1 MKRNIQNR
9 FFQILTAAFIAGLVM
24 SNMTLADSKNKSG
37 EGQKV
42 AAVIN
47 INNATE
53 KELAVLP
60 GIGKKKAKAII
71 THIKENGKFNSVNDL
86 KKVEGIGKKT
96 LENIKEYIT
105 VEGG

>member
-24 SNMTLADSKNKSG
+24 SNMTLADSKNTSG
-37 EGQKV
+37 KGQKV
-42 AAVIN
+42 DAVIN

-71 THIKENGKFNSVNDL
+71 TYRKENGKFSSVNDL